1 MRRGGWFPILLILSA
16 AVPGC
21 TRSAAGQPPPDVART
36 AVAGTLAAASAQP
49 PTARFPSLTPPPSA
63 TPILTPTATAT
74 ATATP
79 GASPTATL
87 PPLPAGD
94 PRTGLNLALPDYRDE
109 FGNDLTW
116 VGPSFEGATN
126 EVEAGR
132 LHTVDH
138 RADAY
143 IWWSTTSPEID
154 SANLFAEVTAVVEA
168 CAGRDAYG
176 MAVRVSGYGFNSGYA
191 LEFSCDGH
199 YRFRKFLG
207 GTVSVISDWA
217 PSPAIRPGPNSTNRM
232 GFLAN
237 GPNLYAVA
245 NGQVIGQAQDF
256 DLTAGNFGLFA
267 SAEATADLSVSF
279 DDFSLWTI
287 EP

>member
-1 MRRGGWFPILLILSA
+1 MRPVGLLLIVTLLGLATSA
-16 AVPGC
+16 C
-21 TRSAAGQPPPDVART
+21 NRSAAGQPPPDVART

-63 TPILTPTATAT
+63 TAILTPSATP
-74 ATATP
+74 TATP
-79 GASPTATL
+79 GASPTVTLYPL
-87 PPLPAGD
+87 PPGD
-94 PRTGLNLALPDYRDE
+94 PRTGLNLALPDYHDGFE
-109 FGNDLTW
+109 NDLSW
-116 VGPSFEGATN
+116 VGPSFEGASN
-126 EVEAGR
+126 EIDSGR

-143 IWWSTTSPEID
+143 IWWSTTSPEVD
-154 SANLFAEVTAVVEA
+154 SANLYAEVTAVIET

-199 YRFRKFLG
+199 YRYRKFLG
-207 GTVSVISDWA
+207 GAVSVISEWA
-217 PSPAIRPGPNSTNRM
+217 AAPAIRPGPNSTNRM

-256 DLTAGNFGLFA
+256 DLTVGNFGLFA
-267 SAEATADLSVSF
+267 SAETTADLSVFF
-279 DDFSLWTI
+279 DDFALWTI
-287 EP
+287 AP